1 MPAVVMVGAQW
12 GDEGKGKVVDF
23 YTRESDAVVRYQG
36 GNNAGH
42 TLVVGGEKKVLHLIP
57 SGILHR
63 GKTCFIA
70 NGVVIDPAVLFSEI
84 DALKKQ
90 GYLKNDRQLRISDRA
105 HVIFDYHRI
114 MDAAQ
119 EKQSGKGAIGTT
131 GRGIGPS
138 YADKTARVGIRV
150 AEFIDPVKFR
160 ERLEAI
166 LPVKAE
172 ILGKVYGVSCPRA
185 EEVVRTYAPFAE
197 RLKPY
202 VEDTGV
208 ALSKLIDGS
217 KRVLFEGAQG
227 TMLDLDQG
235 TYPYV
240 TSSSTVA
247 GGACTGS
254 GIGPTAVDSVV
265 GVTKA
270 YTTRVGA
277 GPFPTELPEGDPVGD
292 HLSRTGNEFG
302 ATTGRRRRCGWLDMV
317 VLRHSVRVN
326 GLTGIVMTKLDVLKG
341 LPELKVAVAYK
352 LDGRRIDSP
361 PASPIDLGRCV
372 PVYKTFKG
380 FSEETRNARKLK
392 DLPKNARAYV
402 EAVGKMIG
410 VPIIMVSVG
419 PDRDESIMLG
429 DPFGCGRKPMK
440 RGKR

>member
-1 MPAVVMVGAQW
+1 MLG
-12 GDEGKGKVVDF
+12 
-23 YTRESDAVVRYQG
+23 
-36 GNNAGH
+36 
-42 TLVVGGEKKVLHLIP
+42 
-57 SGILHR
+57 
-63 GKTCFIA
+63 
-70 NGVVIDPAVLFSEI
+70 NGVVIDPVVTFGEI
-84 DALKKQ
+84 DALKEQ
-90 GYLKNDRQLRISDRA
+90 GYLKNGRQLRISDRA
-105 HVIFDYHRI
+105 HVIFDYHRV

-119 EKQSGKGAIGTT
+119 EKQQGKGAIGTT
-131 GRGIGPS
+131 GRGIGPA

-160 ERLEAI
+160 ERLDAI
-166 LPVKAE
+166 LPVRTKILKKIYGTACPTAEQIVKA
-172 ILGKVYGVSCPRA
+172 YG
-185 EEVVRTYAPFAE
+185 PFAE

-208 ALSKLIDGS
+208 LLSGLIERN

-277 GPFPTELPEGDPVGD
+277 GPFPTELHEGDPVGD
-292 HLSRTGNEFG
+292 HLSRAGNEFG

-352 LDGRRIDSP
+352 LDGKTIDSP

-372 PVYKTFKG
+372 PVYRKFKG
-380 FSEETRNARKLK
+380 FSEETRDARRIRE
-392 DLPKNARAYV
+392 LPKNARAYI
-402 EAVGKMIG
+402 EAVEKMIG
-410 VPIIMVSVG
+410 VPVIMVSVG
-419 PDRDESIMLG
+419 PDRDESIVLG
-429 DPFGCGRKPMK
+429 DPFACGRKPMK
-440 RGKR
+440 RSRK